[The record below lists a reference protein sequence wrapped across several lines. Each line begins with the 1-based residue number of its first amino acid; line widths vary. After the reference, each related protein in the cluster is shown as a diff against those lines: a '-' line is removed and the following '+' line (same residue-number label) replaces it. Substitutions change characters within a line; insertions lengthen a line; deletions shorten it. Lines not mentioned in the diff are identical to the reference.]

1 MATASTGAAVLEA
14 ERAILG
20 SGLLG
25 DGEAVRAVRPDELSR
40 DGHRA
45 ILEAMRRLHDRGAGI
60 DPTTL
65 AAELGEDLERAGG
78 ALYLSQLMD
87 GLPRAPNVPEYAR
100 IVQEAAAHRELAS
113 LGQQLTADA
122 LKGEDTTELVA
133 RISAISAGASRNGRG
148 RRAVELQPASSITPR
163 PITYLWA
170 GRVVAGD
177 LNLLAGAPGV
187 GKGTI
192 TMYVAA
198 RVSRGDL
205 EGGLR
210 GSPASV
216 VIASAEDSPEAV
228 IKPRLMAAGAELDNV
243 AVVRVKDADGD
254 DDGLVLPDDVALL
267 TERVRAAGAA
277 LVIIDPVAAHLSGAV
292 DSHKDASIRKA
303 LAPLSRLAQST
314 GAAVLAVAHL
324 NKAHG
329 GDWVRRIGGSVGLGA
344 AARNVLLAGDAPDG
358 AERVLVHAKSN
369 TGELAKALR
378 YRVEGIVVTAGE
390 LELPTCR
397 AALLGELEGVSA
409 AEMLDPPEPGERSA
423 TEEAAAWL
431 RAYLEDED
439 GEAIAEDCM
448 KAARRNLPHISK
460 RTLQLARKAA
470 GISTTKSGGPGRPW
484 VWRLADAEGE
494 HKGARP
500 TNTRSLCT
508 FAPYGESAAT
518 GASTDPKGAKAQ
530 GAGVAEAGAPLE
542 GDGDSA
548 AGADDDVELEEEA
561 PRLWRGFE
569 I

>member
-1 MATASTGAAVLEA
+1 MAAASTDAGVIEA

-20 SGLLG
+20 AVLLG
-25 DGEAVRAVRPDELSR
+25 ADEAVRAVRPEDLSQA
-40 DGHRA
+40 GHRA
-45 ILEAMRRLHDRGAGI
+45 ILEAMVRLEGRSAGI
-60 DPTTL
+60 DATTL
-65 AAELGEDLERAGG
+65 AAELGGDLERAGG
-78 ALYLSQLMD
+78 LGFIASLID

-100 IVQEAAAHRELAS
+100 VVREAARRRELAR
-113 LGQQLTADA
+113 LAGGLQDA
-122 LKGEDTTELVA
+122 ALEGKDTTELIA
-133 RISAISAGASRNGRG
+133 RISGIAAGASRDGRG

-192 TMYVAA
+192 TMYVAS

-267 TERVRAAGAA
+267 TERVKAAGAA

-324 NKAHG
+324 NKAQG

-378 YRVEGIVVTAGE
+378 YRVEGTVVTTGE

-431 RAYLEDED
+431 RAYLEDEG
-439 GEAIAEDCM
+439 GEASAQDCM
-448 KAARRNLPHISK
+448 NAARRNLPDISK

-470 GISTTKSGGPGRPW
+470 GIATAKSGGPGRPW
-484 VWRLADAEGE
+484 VWRLPDAEDDC
-494 HKGARP
+494 KGATP
-500 TNTRSLCT
+500 TDTRSVCT

-518 GASTDPKGAKAQ
+518 DASTDPKGAKAQ
-530 GAGVAEAGAPLE
+530 GAGVTEAGAPME
-542 GDGDSA
+542 DDGDSA
-548 AGADDDVELEEEA
+548 AGADDDGELEEEA